1 MYYCKLLLLL
11 NRYTLRRF
19 IRQTSATI
27 KAGKSI
33 AKSTNNNNKCLDIKA
48 MSDRVYS
55 GTLEIHPH
63 LQPTLTNAYPT
74 TCRDSLVDRQQ
85 DQGVLQGGALCRV
98 AGWGSGGACARNK
111 RKRAEWRGGGG

>member
-1 MYYCKLLLLL
+1 M
-11 NRYTLRRF
+11 
-19 IRQTSATI
+19 
-27 KAGKSI
+27 
-33 AKSTNNNNKCLDIKA
+33 CLDIKA